1 MSTPEHPTTPAPAHP
16 RPSLLGIAAV
26 AVAAILQLGVG
37 FITLTSGL
45 VAPLWAILVLA
56 AVWVLAVTVLV
67 RLARTRPL
75 FTPLVPLGNA
85 AVWVGLLAFGDA
97 VLGWTA

>member
-1 MSTPEHPTTPAPAHP
+1 MAGPAPAP
-16 RPSLLGIAAV
+16 RSRPSLGIAAIV
-26 AVAAILQLGVG
+26 VAAVLQLGVG

-45 VAPLWAILVLA
+45 VAPLWATLVLV
-56 AVWVLAVTVLV
+56 AVWVVGVTVLI

-75 FTPLVPLGNA
+75 LTPLVPVANG
-85 AVWVGLLAFGDA
+85 AVWVGMLAFGDA